1 MHMISQI
8 DELKRL
14 LMPKI
19 SEFGVDEGTVEN
31 VLSSARD
38 FSEKELVPFALKWD
52 ETGTHFERTYDA
64 KLKYNNERTTLTEK
78 EHRILDSYGYIDE
91 SVPGDRKLIFPE
103 HFIEAWKKLGF
114 AGFQGLY
121 IPKEYGG
128 AGLPYALYCS
138 VIEILS
144 GGDANFGVHVSVHG
158 TAADL
163 INRYGTGSLKERLLP
178 DMASGKKLGGLA
190 FTETTAGSD
199 LKGVLT
205 TSEYVRGD
213 YVLNGTK
220 YAITNGGHADVTLVF
235 TVDKEDYGLPFN
247 ERKKYNVLVVEKGT
261 DGMELMGIGNTFGWR
276 ASPTS
281 LLKFENCTVPAENL
295 ISSRGNGRNVLAA
308 GLSSGRVS
316 FGCAWSLG
324 IADAAYRKAY
334 EHSERRIT
342 FGKPIKQ
349 HWEIKKHLAD
359 MYRYLCMGREKYIHA
374 ACLKDRND
382 PDFPFEA
389 TISKIFCSERAEDIV
404 RTAYQI
410 HGHVG
415 YVNES
420 GMPLL
425 LKNILVATVG
435 EGGTEV
441 LRDRA
446 VAPGVKNGDYSRT
459 GETECDR
466 SFVDKNLGEDVFREL
481 TERLGDE
488 TYPCYEILVSRATG
502 RKIKVPATE
511 TKNLTINWKL
521 YGL

>member
-1 MHMISQI
+1 MISQI

-14 LMPKI
+14 LVPKI

-31 VLSSARD
+31 ILLSARD
-38 FSEKELVPFALKWD
+38 FTEKELVPFSLKWD

-64 KLKYNNERTTLTEK
+64 KLKSNNKRTTLTEK
-78 EHRILDSYGYIDE
+78 EHRILEKYGYIEE
-91 SVPGDRKLIFPE
+91 SVAGDRNLIFPE
-103 HFIEAWKKLGF
+103 HFIEAWKKLGKK
-114 AGFQGLY
+114 GFQGLY
-121 IPKEYGG
+121 IPEEYGG
-128 AGLPYALYCS
+128 AGLPFALCSS

-163 INRYGTGSLKERLLP
+163 INRYGTDSLKERLLP

-205 TSEYVRGD
+205 TSEYARGD
-213 YVLNGTK
+213 YILNGTK

-247 ERKKYNVLVVEKGT
+247 ERKKYNVLAVEKGT
-261 DGMELMGIGNTFGWR
+261 NGMELMGIGNTFGWR

-334 EHSERRIT
+334 EHAERRIT

-349 HWEIKKHLAD
+349 HWEIRKHLAD

-374 ACLKDRND
+374 AYLKDRND

-425 LKNILVATVG
+425 LKNIMVATVG

-446 VAPGVKNGDYSRT
+446 VAPGVKNDDYSRI

-502 RKIKVPATE
+502 RKIRVPAAE
-511 TKNLTINWKL
+511 NKNLTINWKL
-521 YGL
+521 HGL